1 MQIVDNSPEMDPT
14 SPEFVAKLAE
24 LSAKKEP
31 EAKEKGEQEKAEK
44 DTKAAKEP
52 AKESP
57 SADAK
62 DDEGDEGDLDARVKA
77 LKRELK
83 RVRDNKREDEDRVA
97 KLQEEISS
105 LKTEMQKARTAPA
118 GDEKGR
124 IQEALD
130 KLSEEQIETQLI
142 DWNDELADARAK
154 LTLAEDKGDE
164 ARVEQ
169 AKARIAK
176 ARIVLAMAKE
186 TLKQKS
192 KLASD
197 QKAGAEAEKSEIA
210 KEIDGIFKVYIENF
224 PELEDKD
231 SKLWIAGNEMYNKHP
246 ALMKRLGPIGQLVA
260 VSLAVSAD
268 PKLIGKDASKVRKDL
283 LHNIE
288 EAAQKSLIT
297 GGKGGGKGKAP
308 AVDVNNLDAFE
319 AYIEK
324 IKSGG

>member
-14 SPEFVAKLAE
+14 SPEFAAKLAE

-31 EAKEKGEQEKAEK
+31 QEEKGEQEKAEK

-57 SADAK
+57 STEK

-83 RVRDNKREDEDRVA
+83 RVRDSKREDEDRVA
-97 KLQEEISS
+97 KLQDEISS
-105 LKTEMQKARTAPA
+105 LKTEMQKAKAAPA

-130 KLSEEQIETQLI
+130 KLSEEQIENQLV
-142 DWNDELADARAK
+142 DWTDELADARAR
-154 LTLAEDKGDE
+154 LTQAEDKGDE
-164 ARVEQ
+164 AKIEQ

-192 KLASD
+192 KLAFD

-268 PKLIGKDASKVRKDL
+268 PKLVGKDASKVRKDL

-288 EAAQKSLIT
+288 EAAQKSLVT

-308 AVDVNNLDAFE
+308 VVDVNNLDAFE